1 MEVAKRVATLEKKEK
16 VAAVIKKA
24 TKSMKRSCDIWKAHA
39 DWLAAGWPVDK
50 DGNPLLNKKDSHA
63 FVKFLLP
70 RLVIMGEL
78 KLRDFSLMKVCGRW
92 LGGIAW
98 GMSWDNHMVAA
109 ANEMQT
115 ECEAEGD
122 NLGVNLRLDTA
133 PIFELGG
140 V

>member
-1 MEVAKRVATLEKKEK
+1 
-16 VAAVIKKA
+16 
-24 TKSMKRSCDIWKAHA
+24 
-39 DWLAAGWPVDK
+39 
-50 DGNPLLNKKDSHA
+50 
-63 FVKFLLP
+63 
-70 RLVIMGEL
+70 MGEL